1 MARIE
6 TYPLDG
12 NISVNDY
19 VIGTDGDS
27 FNATKNYKVL
37 TFLDYL
43 GRLYNLNS
51 TDLLFNF
58 VDMPSTM
65 ISAGEVS
72 TNNYADGTLLMS
84 GVANIYVS
92 KVTAFGQLVD
102 SILTSIGDQGLTIM
116 FADMGNRNNLGIFT
130 VVSAVD
136 VDANTINLTVSG
148 TTAIGSIDAGK
159 VMGIRI
165 GVGGGGGSGVSW
177 GSITGVLSAQT
188 DLQNALNLKAS
199 LSGNNTWTGF
209 LNYFSNNV
217 EVLGEIRINEPLEM
231 ATFTGN
237 LATNSSDASFAY
249 IGSGKFGMARDGS
262 STGIAVFDI
271 NAVTGGEKTF
281 TLQNSSGTLAFL
293 SDIPSLVNYV
303 TTNTVQNITNYKTFD
318 VGFAVEGSVQLNDSL
333 GGIGAVLM
341 NARGFDLFLGRGSDN
356 VKGVI
361 LDMSNFTAL
370 TTFTHTVQ
378 AQNGTIA
385 LTSDIPPQSGVVGFS
400 TTAFPLAGV
409 QSSTEVMTYT
419 LPAGTMIN
427 AGDVIRIKT
436 QGYFFQTDQITS
448 GFVMF
453 VKTTSTSGI
462 GVNHQVTEGIYSTSD
477 VFGVEINL
485 IVGSDGIK
493 WQTDRNTSYSTQ
505 NWVDAEASYT
515 ESNVGKNVVISLEV
529 STNNAGD
536 SFRLGGYTV
545 EIIRFIG

>member
-6 TYPLDG
+6 TYTP
-12 NISVNDY
+12 DY
-19 VIGTDGDS
+19 VITPNDKLIGTDGDNS
-27 FNATKNYKVL
+27 NATKNFPVIAM
-37 TFLDYL
+37 LDYL
-43 GRLYNLNS
+43 GTNFNLQSADLVYNYTIGDENVLLDGQFTSNNRLDA
-51 TDLLFNF
+51 TPLF
-58 VDMPSTM
+58 
-65 ISAGEVS
+65 AGI
-72 TNNYADGTLLMS
+72 TTL
-84 GVANIYVS
+84 YVS
-92 KVTAFGQLVD
+92 KTTVFGRLIDDYIQTVSD
-102 SILTSIGDQGLTIM
+102 ETYSFMIYDFGDYNRFGFYTI
-116 FADMGNRNNLGIFT
+116 
-130 VVSAVD
+130 VSAVSL
-136 VDANTINLTVSG
+136 DAETFTLVVTFNSG
-148 TTAIGSIDAGK
+148 NGSLQDGLSHGLKVYPSTGGNSGAI
-159 VMGIRI
+159 
-165 GVGGGGGSGVSW
+165 W
-177 GSITGVLSAQT
+177 GDITGTLSAQT
-188 DLQNALNLKAS
+188 DLQSALNLKAS
-199 LSGNNTWTGF
+199 LAGNNTWTGF

-217 EVLGEIRINEPLEM
+217 QVLGEIRINEPLEM

-249 IGSGKFGMARDGS
+249 IGNGKFGMARDGS

-293 SDIPSLVNYV
+293 SDIPSLANYV
-303 TTNTVQNITNYKTFD
+303 TTNTFQNITNYKTFD
-318 VGFAVEGSVQLNDSL
+318 VGFGVEGSVQLNDSL

-400 TTAFPLAGV
+400 TTAFPLSGV

-436 QGYFFQTDQITS
+436 QGYFSQADQITS
-448 GFVMF
+448 GFLMF
-453 VKTTSTSGI
+453 IKTTSTSGL
-462 GVNHQVTEGIYSTSD
+462 GVNHQVTEGIYSLSD

-485 IVGSDGIK
+485 VVGSNGTS

-505 NWVDAEASYT
+505 NWVDAEAAYT